1 MKDCLF
7 CKIAN
12 KEIESDIVFEDD
24 KVMAFKDISP
34 AAPVHL
40 LVIPKKHI
48 SSIMEIDK
56 MESPGI
62 GGMMK
67 TVVSIASELG
77 LEKDGFRVVTNTGDY
92 GGQSVGH
99 LHFHIL
105 GKRKFVWPP
114 G

>member
-40 LVIPKKHI
+40 LVIPKKAAGGAVKGAEKTARMPSPGNLGQTPPAPI
-48 SSIMEIDK
+48 GL
-56 MESPGI
+56 PGI
-62 GGMMK
+62 GHHKCRHKTTRGMNFF
-67 TVVSIASELG
+67 L
-77 LEKDGFRVVTNTGDY
+77 DFQR
-92 GGQSVGH
+92 
-99 LHFHIL
+99 
-105 GKRKFVWPP
+105 KRNPFFLF
-114 G
+114 